1 MAKVKS
7 ISDFEEKYSPF
18 SLARDPAI
26 MREIKKKQER
36 RKSRRIRDP
45 ILIFLYKNRW
55 GNKAARPLDLGLE
68 GIGIQTASPLDV
80 NESLQISIIIGECQ
94 INALGRVVYTRKEKS
109 GRFRSGIKFE
119 EISERNKGII
129 RLYLEKT
136 HQLRRPGHDEGNL

>member
-1 MAKVKS
+1 MAKFKS
-7 ISDFEEKYSPF
+7 ISHSKAKYSPF
-18 SLARDPAI
+18 SLATHPAI
-26 MREIKKKQER
+26 MGEMMKKRER

-45 ILIFLYKNRW
+45 ILIFVYKNRW

-68 GIGIQTASPLDV
+68 GIGIQTARPLDV

-109 GRFRSGIKFE
+109 GRFRSGIKFD

-136 HQLRRPGHDEGNL
+136 HELRRPGDDEPNL